1 VTALRFARC
10 ARLAVLAALV
20 ASSVATLGAQ
30 DSTASPPVTPGA
42 LLDRTAAQYRTAHT
56 IRAAFEQTL
65 TGAGTGAKHQARG
78 EYFQSG
84 SRFALR
90 FSDPAGD
97 AIVSDGSSLWL
108 YLPSSAKGQV
118 IKMTSQAGEQLD
130 ILSELIG
137 APKSSY
143 IVAKWR
149 EEPVDA
155 HATTVLTLSPRKNDM
170 PFTHATVWIG
180 KADGLVWQLET
191 VEQSGLTRRV
201 RFTAVAF
208 DAELPPDALTFTVP
222 AGVKVIDQAALMGKK
237 P

>member
-1 VTALRFARC
+1 M
-10 ARLAVLAALV
+10 RLFLLVALV
-20 ASSVATLGAQ
+20 ASSAANLAAQ
-30 DSTASPPVTPGA
+30 DSSAAAPLTPGA
-42 LLDRTAAQYRTAHT
+42 LLDRTAAQYRKAHT

-65 TGAGTGAKHQARG
+65 TGAGTGAKHPSRG
-78 EYFQSG
+78 EYFQNG

-97 AIVSDGSSLWL
+97 AIVSDGASLWL

-118 IKMTSQAGEQLD
+118 IKMPSQAGEGLD
-130 ILSELIG
+130 IISELLG

-149 EEPVDA
+149 EEPVDS

-180 KADGLVWQLET
+180 NSDGLIWQLET

-201 RFTAVAF
+201 RFASVNF
-208 DAELPPDALTFTVP
+208 DVDLPADALTFTVAP
-222 AGVKVIDQAALMGKK
+222 GVKVIDQNALMGKK

>member
-1 VTALRFARC
+1 VKARSFF
-10 ARLAVLAALV
+10 VLAALIASGV
-20 ASSVATLGAQ
+20 ARLAAQ
-30 DSTASPPVTPGA
+30 DSAPPAPVTPGA
-42 LLDRTAAQYRTAHT
+42 MLDRAAAQYRNAHT

-65 TGAGTGAKHQARG
+65 TGAGTGAKHKSIG

-118 IKMTSQAGEQLD
+118 IKMPSQAGEGLD
-130 ILSELIG
+130 ILTELLG

-170 PFTHATVWIG
+170 PFTHATLWIG
-180 KADGLVWQLET
+180 NSDGLIWKLET

-201 RFTAVAF
+201 RFTSVNF
-208 DAELPPDALTFTVP
+208 DAELPADVLTFNVP
-222 AGVKVIDQAALMGKK
+222 AGVKIIDQAALMGKK